1 MTNTGAFQ
9 RGSNRRLTHL
19 GAVGLVLAALVGLAC
34 GLQRE
39 SGGSGGGAGSGGQ
52 SQVAG
57 GQTTAVGG
65 QTTATAGQTMATGG
79 QTMATAG
86 QTMATGGQAT
96 ASGGQTMA
104 SGGQTTA
111 SGGQTTVTGGQIAGS
126 AGRATS
132 SGGQTTATGGQTTAT
147 GGRTASSGGQ
157 TTLTGGQTA
166 GSAGRTTSSGG
177 QTAAS
182 GGVSGTGGKSAAT
195 GGASTGGSSG
205 GGGAS
210 GAGVTINGKFV
221 PKDKAVVFI
230 HFGHSNMRGAATTP
244 TSLTSYFYDTVDG
257 LWSYKGSFTLAKEPT
272 APQAGYTSAG
282 PGMAILHSAQG
293 AVAATSD
300 VQFISV
306 GYGQGS
312 ATTVDYQK
320 SGLYYPVF
328 MGWAG
333 QLKGNVTFG
342 AIVIMLGVTDGEH
355 LASNLVPGFPAR
367 VVQLVSDIRSDL
379 GEPNLP
385 VLFCDYEQNATGQY
399 AITGAIG
406 TVMVPLIKQLP
417 GLISN
422 LVLVPTD
429 GIEMQDNHHFDLQGH
444 KDWAGRVISLMQSN
458 NWFPWQ

>member
-1 MTNTGAFQ
+1 MIDTHASRQ
-9 RGSNRRLTHL
+9 RPNGQLTRI
-19 GAVGLVLAALVGLAC
+19 GVFGLALAALLGLAC
-34 GLQRE
+34 GLQAHPTGG
-39 SGGSGGGAGSGGQ
+39 SQSSGSGGQVGSGGQ
-52 SQVAG
+52 SQGSG
-57 GQTTAVGG
+57 GQTTGSGG
-65 QTTATAGQTMATGG
+65 QTTG
-79 QTMATAG
+79 
-86 QTMATGGQAT
+86 
-96 ASGGQTMA
+96 SGGQTTGSGGQTTGSGGQTTGSGGRTASSGGQMTGTGGQSVA
-104 SGGQTTA
+104 SGGQTTG
-111 SGGQTTVTGGQIAGS
+111 SGGQTVGS
-126 AGRATS
+126 
-132 SGGQTTATGGQTTAT
+132 

-157 TTLTGGQTA
+157 T
-166 GSAGRTTSSGG
+166 S
-177 QTAAS
+177 AS
-182 GGVSGTGGKSAAT
+182 GGVSSTGGKSTGT

-244 TSLTSYFYDTVDG
+244 TSLTSYFDDTVDG

-282 PGMAILHSAQG
+282 PGMAILHSAQA

-320 SGLYYPVF
+320 SGLYYPIF

-333 QLKGNVTFG
+333 QLKGSVTFG

-399 AITGAIG
+399 AITGAYG

>member
-1 MTNTGAFQ
+1 
-9 RGSNRRLTHL
+9 
-19 GAVGLVLAALVGLAC
+19 V
-34 GLQRE
+34 
-39 SGGSGGGAGSGGQ
+39 
-52 SQVAG
+52 
-57 GQTTAVGG
+57 
-65 QTTATAGQTMATGG
+65 
-79 QTMATAG
+79 
-86 QTMATGGQAT
+86 
-96 ASGGQTMA
+96 ASGGQTAASGGQTVASGGQTAETGGQTSTGGQTTA

-111 SGGQTTVTGGQIAGS
+111 SGGQTE
-126 AGRATS
+126 S
-132 SGGQTTATGGQTTAT
+132 SGGQTTGSA
-147 GGRTASSGGQ
+147 GRTAGSGGQ
-157 TTLTGGQTA
+157 TTGSGGQTA
-166 GSAGRTTSSGG
+166 GSGGRTAGSAGQTTASGGQTAGGAGRTASSGG

-182 GGVSGTGGKSAAT
+182 GGVSSTGGKSTAT
-195 GGASTGGSSG
+195 GGASTGGSAGST
-205 GGGAS
+205 GAS

-230 HFGHSNMRGAATTP
+230 HFGHSNMRGAASTP
-244 TSLTSYFYDTVDG
+244 TSLTSYFYNTEDG

-272 APQAGYTSAG
+272 APQAGITTAG
-282 PGMAILHSAQG
+282 PGMAILHSARG

-320 SGLYYPVF
+320 SGSYYPIF

-355 LASNLVPGFPAR
+355 LPAAQVPGFTTR

-385 VLFCDYEQNATGQY
+385 VLFCNYEQNATGQF

-406 TVMVPLIKQLP
+406 TVMVPLLKQLP
-417 GLISN
+417 GLVKN

-429 GIEMQDNHHFDLQGH
+429 GIEMQDNHHFDMQGH
-444 KDWAGRVISLMQSN
+444 KDWAASVISLMQSN
-458 NWFPWQ
+458 NWFPWK

>member
-1 MTNTGAFQ
+1 MIDTHASRQ
-9 RGSNRRLTHL
+9 RPNGQLTRIGVL
-19 GAVGLVLAALVGLAC
+19 GLALAALLGLAC
-34 GLQRE
+34 GLQAHPTGG
-39 SGGSGGGAGSGGQ
+39 SQASGSGGQVGSGGQ
-52 SQVAG
+52 SQG
-57 GQTTAVGG
+57 
-65 QTTATAGQTMATGG
+65 
-79 QTMATAG
+79 
-86 QTMATGGQAT
+86 
-96 ASGGQTMA
+96 
-104 SGGQTTA
+104 SGGQTTGSGGRTA
-111 SGGQTTVTGGQIAGS
+111 CSGGQMTGTGGQSAASGGRTAGSGGQTS
-126 AGRATS
+126 
-132 SGGQTTATGGQTTAT
+132 
-147 GGRTASSGGQ
+147 
-157 TTLTGGQTA
+157 
-166 GSAGRTTSSGG
+166 
-177 QTAAS
+177 AS
-182 GGVSGTGGKSAAT
+182 GGLSSTGGKSTGT

-306 GYGQGS
+306 GYGEGS
-312 ATTVDYQK
+312 ATTIDYQK
-320 SGLYYPVF
+320 SGLYYPIF

-355 LASNLVPGFPAR
+355 LPTAQVPGFTTR

-385 VLFCDYEQNATGQY
+385 VLFCNYEQNATGQY
-399 AITGAIG
+399 AITGAYG

-444 KDWAGRVISLMQSN
+444 KEWAGRVISLMQSN

>member
-1 MTNTGAFQ
+1 MDAAEKMTNTGAFQ
-9 RGSNRRLTHL
+9 RGPIRRLTHL
-19 GAVGLVLAALVGLAC
+19 GAVGLVLAALEGLGC

-52 SQVAG
+52 SQVTG
-57 GQTTAVGG
+57 GQTTTTGG
-65 QTTATAGQTMATGG
+65 QTTATGGQTTETGG
-79 QTMATAG
+79 QTTASGG
-86 QTMATGGQAT
+86 QTT

-111 SGGQTTVTGGQIAGS
+111 SGGQTMA
-126 AGRATS
+126 
-132 SGGQTTATGGQTTAT
+132 SGGQTAASGGRTASGGGQTAASGGQTVAT

-157 TTLTGGQTA
+157 TTASGGQTA
-166 GSAGRTTSSGG
+166 ATGGRTASSGG
-177 QTAAS
+177 QTATS
-182 GGVSGTGGKSAAT
+182 GGVSGTAGKSAAT
-195 GGASTGGSSG
+195 GGISTGGSSG

-306 GYGQGS
+306 GYGEGS

-320 SGLYYPVF
+320 SGTYYPIF

-367 VVQLVSDIRSDL
+367 VAQIVSDIRSDL

-385 VLFCDYEQNATGQY
+385 GLFCNYEQNATGQY
-399 AITGAIG
+399 AITGAYG
-406 TVMVPLIKQLP
+406 TVMVPLINQLP

-458 NWFPWQ
+458 NWFPWK

>member
-1 MTNTGAFQ
+1 MIDTHASRQGL
-9 RGSNRRLTHL
+9 NRRLTHVS
-19 GAVGLVLAALVGLAC
+19 AVSLALAALLGLAC
-34 GLQRE
+34 GLQAHPTGGSQ
-39 SGGSGGGAGSGGQ
+39 SGGSGGQAGTGGQ
-52 SQVAG
+52 SQGTG
-57 GQTTAVGG
+57 GQTTG
-65 QTTATAGQTMATGG
+65 
-79 QTMATAG
+79 
-86 QTMATGGQAT
+86 
-96 ASGGQTMA
+96 
-104 SGGQTTA
+104 
-111 SGGQTTVTGGQIAGS
+111 
-126 AGRATS
+126 
-132 SGGQTTATGGQTTAT
+132 SGGQTTATGGQTTER
-147 GGRTASSGGQ
+147 GGQTTESGGQ
-157 TTLTGGQTA
+157 TTGSGGRTA
-166 GSAGRTTSSGG
+166 GSGG
-177 QTAAS
+177 LGS
-182 GGVSGTGGKSAAT
+182 GGVSSNGGKSTAT
-195 GGASTGGSSG
+195 GGVSTGGGSG
-205 GGGAS
+205 SGGAS

-312 ATTVDYQK
+312 ATTIDYQK
-320 SGLYYPVF
+320 AGLYYPIF

-355 LASNLVPGFPAR
+355 LPAAQVPGFTTR

-399 AITGAIG
+399 AITGAYG

-429 GIEMQDNHHFDLQGH
+429 GIEMQDNHHFDMQGH

>member
-1 MTNTGAFQ
+1 MSDTRASQQGLNM
-9 RGSNRRLTHL
+9 RSMH
-19 GAVGLVLAALVGLAC
+19 VGVVGPALAALLGLGC
-34 GLQRE
+34 GLKALPTAGSQFGR
-39 SGGSGGGAGSGGQ
+39 SGGQAGLGGQSQGAGGQTVGTGGRTMGSGGQ
-52 SQVAG
+52 TTGTG
-57 GQTTAVGG
+57 GQTTG
-65 QTTATAGQTMATGG
+65 TGG
-79 QTMATAG
+79 QTMG
-86 QTMATGGQAT
+86 TGGQMT
-96 ASGGQTMA
+96 ESGGQTAGSGGRTAA
-104 SGGQTTA
+104 SGGQTT
-111 SGGQTTVTGGQIAGS
+111 GS
-126 AGRATS
+126 
-132 SGGQTTATGGQTTAT
+132 
-147 GGRTASSGGQ
+147 
-157 TTLTGGQTA
+157 GGQTA
-166 GSAGRTTSSGG
+166 GSAGRTTGSGG
-177 QTAAS
+177 QTTGS
-182 GGVSGTGGKSAAT
+182 GGVSGTGGKSTPT

-205 GGGAS
+205 SAGAS

-221 PKDKAVVFI
+221 PKDNAIVFI

-244 TSLTSYFYDTVDG
+244 TSLTSYFFDTEDG
-257 LWSYKGSFTLAKEPT
+257 LWSYKGSFALAKEPT

-306 GYGQGS
+306 GYGEGS
-312 ATTVDYQK
+312 ATTIDYQK
-320 SGLYYPVF
+320 SGLYYPIF

-355 LASNLVPGFPAR
+355 LPTAQVPGFTTR

-385 VLFCDYEQNATGQY
+385 VLFCNYEQNATGQY
-399 AITGAIG
+399 AITGAYG

>member
-1 MTNTGAFQ
+1 MTNTGAFHGGPS
-9 RGSNRRLTHL
+9 RLLTHL
-19 GAVGLVLAALVGLAC
+19 GAGGLVLAALVGLAC

-39 SGGSGGGAGSGGQ
+39 SGGSGGGTGSGGQ
-52 SQVAG
+52 SQV
-57 GQTTAVGG
+57 TGG
-65 QTTATAGQTMATGG
+65 QTTATGGQTTESGGQTTASGGQTMATGG
-79 QTMATAG
+79 QTMATGG
-86 QTMATGGQAT
+86 QTA
-96 ASGGQTMA
+96 ASGGQTTASGGRTAGSGGQTAA

-111 SGGQTTVTGGQIAGS
+111 SGGQTA
-126 AGRATS
+126 
-132 SGGQTTATGGQTTAT
+132 AT

-157 TTLTGGQTA
+157 TTA
-166 GSAGRTTSSGG
+166 SGG
-177 QTAAS
+177 QTAATGGRTASSGGQTTTS
-182 GGVSGTGGKSAAT
+182 GGVSGTAGKSTGT
-195 GGASTGGSSG
+195 GGASTGGSAGST
-205 GGGAS
+205 GAS

-221 PKDKAVVFI
+221 PRDKAVVFI

-244 TSLTSYFYDTVDG
+244 TSLNSYFFNTVDG
-257 LWSYKGSFTLAKEPT
+257 LWSYKASFTLAKEPT

-282 PGMAILHSAQG
+282 PGMAILHSAQS

-320 SGLYYPVF
+320 SGSYYPIF

-355 LASNLVPGFPAR
+355 LASNLVPGFPSR
-367 VVQLVSDIRSDL
+367 VAQLVSDIRSDL

-385 VLFCDYEQNATGQY
+385 VLFCNYEQNATGQY
-399 AITGAIG
+399 AITGAYG
-406 TVMVPLIKQLP
+406 TVMVPLINQLP

-458 NWFPWQ
+458 NWFPWK